1 MKTHSLARFSQ
12 WLLLVREALDL
23 IKFDKSGQVFEYTA
37 ASFVA
42 QALARIHKSHHCN
55 TVTIRRGQNWV
66 SRTWLA
72 CAIAYFQFSS
82 FREFHISMACM
93 MSGTAAQVAIFIFII
108 VYLQR
113 QFMHIQVV
121 LRLIIGIR
129 FTIGLLPCEKWQSII
144 NTETSFPSILLR
156 LLNLRLES
164 CSMLVWW
171 SHMLRRNNQVFDWHL
186 LLHDLFVMLYLG
198 IGGIFVV

>member
-23 IKFDKSGQVFEYTA
+23 IKFDKAGQVFEYIA

-42 QALARIHKSHHCN
+42 QALTRIHKSHHRN

-66 SRTWLA
+66 SRAWLA
-72 CAIAYFQFSS
+72 CAIAYFQFPS
-82 FREFHISMACM
+82 FWEFHISMACM
-93 MSGTAAQVAIFIFII
+93 MPSTAAQVAIFIFII

-113 QFMHIQVV
+113 QFMHIEVV
-121 LRLIIGIR
+121 LRLNIGIR
-129 FTIGLLPCEKWQSII
+129 LAIGLLPCEKWQSII
-144 NTETSFPSILLR
+144 NTETSFPSVL
-156 LLNLRLES
+156 LRLES
-164 CSMLVWW
+164 CSVLLVRR

-186 LLHDLFVMLYLG
+186 LLHDLFVMLHLR